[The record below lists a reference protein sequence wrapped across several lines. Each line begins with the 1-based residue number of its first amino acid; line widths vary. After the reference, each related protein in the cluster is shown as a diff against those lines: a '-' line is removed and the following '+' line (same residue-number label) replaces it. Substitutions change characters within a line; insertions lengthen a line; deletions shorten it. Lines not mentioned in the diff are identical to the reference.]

1 MKTEEINE
9 DTDFVFALQENG
21 TLKHRSIPDEGVL
34 K

>member
-9 DTDFVFALQENG
+9 DTDFVFASKENG
-21 TLKHRSIPDEGVL
+21 TLKHRPTLDEGVL